1 MEEINYK
8 FLQDAATRER
18 WKKLSKDNTWESHLQ
33 LCDEKLDLFYD
44 DLRKHTLY
52 ENFETPEYRKSL
64 HELSGNGVISC
75 INLLELIKK
84 LDFEVTRGF
93 YENEAIES
101 KNYEQI
107 KALQEEAKLLKE
119 RIKKLEA
126 K

>member
-1 MEEINYK
+1 MIGTILIINK
-8 FLQDAATRER
+8 N
-18 WKKLSKDNTWESHLQ
+18 NTIKNWASI
-33 LCDEKLDLFYD
+33 
-44 DLRKHTLY
+44 
-52 ENFETPEYRKSL
+52 PEYRKSL

-119 RIKKLEA
+119 RIEKLEG